1 MLWICTKCSLH
12 FKHRSIFDK
21 HLSSIEHAETGQA
34 KEEPNCEMSQ
44 LPTLTIPPVP
54 NTTKNL
60 HLEQTSVQNGQVKDE
75 KFKARHSMM
84 PSTCLQPTSMTISNP
99 RNRGVKSRQC
109 N

>member
-1 MLWICTKCSLH
+1 MLWICKKCSLH

-34 KEEPNCEMSQ
+34 KKESTCKIFQ

-54 NTTKNL
+54 NTTENL
-60 HLEQTSVQNGQVKDE
+60 HLKPTLGQIGQVKDE

-84 PSTCLQPTSMTISNP
+84 P
-99 RNRGVKSRQC
+99 
-109 N
+109 